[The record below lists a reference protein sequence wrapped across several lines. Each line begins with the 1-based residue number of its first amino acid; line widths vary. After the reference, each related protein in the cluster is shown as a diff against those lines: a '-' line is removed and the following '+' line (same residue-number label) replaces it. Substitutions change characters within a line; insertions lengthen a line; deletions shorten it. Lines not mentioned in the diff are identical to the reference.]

1 MNWIDKNAKN
11 LEELHKNKNLDVD
24 IFIFYPTQKK
34 LTKKEKQQLLKKSHR
49 KIVSKKK
56 RIRTK

>member
-11 LEELHKNKNLDVD
+11 LEELYKNKNLDVD

-34 LTKKEKQQLLKKSHR
+34 LTKKEKQKLLKSHR
-49 KIVSKKK
+49 KILTKKK
-56 RIRTK
+56 RIRKK

>member
-24 IFIFYPTQKK
+24 IFIFYPTQKN
-34 LTKKEKQQLLKKSHR
+34 
-49 KIVSKKK
+49 
-56 RIRTK
+56 